1 MLIYAFIPIFS
12 LDPPASRLIFSP
24 GNNSSCSVHSVS
36 CPDSKLLKDLQFNV
50 YSFIFTFF
58 TSLQL
63 LSILHSK
70 KKRLKTNSKSYRRS
84 RNKCKSYNS
93 KFLFKK
99 KQNLKIKQLKPL
111 LSYTFYIKLI
121 N

>member
-1 MLIYAFIPIFS
+1 MLIYTFIPIFS

-36 CPDSKLLKDLQFNV
+36 CPDSKLLKDLQFNIH
-50 YSFIFTFF
+50 SFIFIFL

-63 LSILHSK
+63 LSALYSK
-70 KKRLKTNSKSYRRS
+70 QKRLKTNSKSHRALMI
-84 RNKCKSYNS
+84 NS
-93 KFLFKK
+93 NQKT
-99 KQNLKIKQLKPL
+99 QLPHTAIRGT
-111 LSYTFYIKLI
+111 SSAP